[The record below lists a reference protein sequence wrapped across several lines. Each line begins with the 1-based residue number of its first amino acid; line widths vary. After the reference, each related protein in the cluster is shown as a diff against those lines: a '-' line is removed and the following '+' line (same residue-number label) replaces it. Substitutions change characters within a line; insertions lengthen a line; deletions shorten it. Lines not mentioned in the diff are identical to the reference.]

1 MAASKAAAAEEDAS
15 LGSAI
20 FARLHPASYLSRFL
34 SSSIRPDGRAL
45 DAFRS
50 SNMATSTIETS
61 EGSCIVRQGSTIIV
75 AGVKAEILDLSEED
89 DDSDE
94 EESKEKT
101 VNGYGLGPVDRKRII
116 VGVELSPMAS
126 AKFRPGPPGEES
138 QVLASRLM
146 AILER

>member
-1 MAASKAAAAEEDAS
+1 MATPEAAEADAS

-34 SSSIRPDGRAL
+34 SSSIRPDGRNL

-50 SNMATSTIETS
+50 STVALSTIETS
-61 EGSCIVRQGSTIIV
+61 EGSCIVRQGSTVIV
-75 AGVKAEILDLSEED
+75 AGVKADIIDLSEEANDVD
-89 DDSDE
+89 DDE
-94 EESKEKT
+94 KEAVK
-101 VNGYGLGPVDRKRII
+101 GYGLGPVERKRIV

-146 AILER
+146 AVLER